1 MHRPCWSDVPVV
13 PCLFVLFNIMDIM
26 RHAHNIKHLQHTSHG
41 AMLVLCCVSMPRHG
55 VPCHAVVAGA
65 GGAGELA
72 GRGLSESGVA
82 GGARAAVGPP
92 WGEAGVVWGGP
103 PGPPPSPTTILDALS
118 SGNHRLGFSG
128 HTRAPM
134 THPTCYTRA
143 PLTTAS
149 TRKTPLPCEKPTHG
163 SAAQTQGPG
172 GDGAISWVPTFAK
185 CVPHSSPHSPPA
197 GGYALR
203 PINTQCAEA
212 PTC

>member
-1 MHRPCWSDVPVV
+1 MHRPCWSDVPIV

-41 AMLVLCCVSMPRHG
+41 AMLVLCCVSMSRHG

-103 PGPPPSPTTILDALS
+103 PGPPPSPTTILDTLS
-118 SGNHRLGFSG
+118 SGNHRLRFFGTPEPNG
-128 HTRAPM
+128 
-134 THPTCYTRA
+134 
-143 PLTTAS
+143 
-149 TRKTPLPCEKPTHG
+149 TPLHQGPPQGPPHQEPCEKPTHG